1 MVSGTDVK
9 LSSVRHAR
17 KIKIAVLGAGA
28 WGTALA
34 MNLSQRHE
42 VALWARN
49 AGHVSGMRKA
59 RANPLYLGDF
69 KFNEFLAVEDDLHT
83 ALDGAALILSV
94 VPTAGF
100 RGMLKNIK
108 ALGSTL
114 PIIWAHKGLEPESAK
129 LPYEVAL
136 EELGSAHRW
145 GALSGPSFAAELVR
159 GLPTAITL
167 AANDQNF
174 SNEAAQLIHGANLRV
189 YNTTDVVGVSVGGA
203 VKNVMAIAAGIS
215 DGMGFGNNARAAMIT
230 RGLTEMTRFG
240 VALGAKAETFMGLAG
255 VGDLILTCTGQYS
268 RNREVGL
275 QLASGKSLADILQ
288 GLGHVAEGVNTARE
302 VMRRAERLGVDM
314 PITHEVNQA
323 LTHGK
328 SAHDAVMDLLGR
340 DQKPEGV

>member
-1 MVSGTDVK
+1 MAVDSG
-9 LSSVRHAR
+9 R
-17 KIKIAVLGAGA
+17 KIAVLGAGA

-34 MNLSQRHE
+34 MSLSQRHQ
-42 VALWARN
+42 VSLWARN
-49 AGHVSGMRKA
+49 SGHVSGMRKA

-69 KFNEFLAVEDDLHT
+69 KFNDQLAIEDDLSV
-83 ALDGAALILSV
+83 ALDGAVLILSV

-100 RGMLKNIK
+100 RGILQDIK
-108 ALGSTL
+108 RLNVTL
-114 PIIWAHKGLEPESAK
+114 PIIWAHKGLEPETAK

-136 EELGSAHRW
+136 EELGNEQQW

-159 GLPTAITL
+159 GLPTAVTL
-167 AANDQNF
+167 AANDADF

-189 YNTTDVVGVSVGGA
+189 YNNTDVIGVSVGGA

-240 VALGAKAETFMGLAG
+240 VALGAKTETFMGLAG

-275 QLASGKSLADILQ
+275 QLASGKNLTDVLS

-302 VMRRAERLGVDM
+302 VMRRAASIGVEM
-314 PITHEVNQA
+314 PITYEVNEV
-323 LTHGK
+323 LSHGK
-328 SAHDAVMDLLGR
+328 RAQDAVMDLLGR
-340 DQKPEGV
+340 DQKPEGL